1 METINSQKVFRAG
14 EVIMRQGEFGE
25 CAYIIDSGQVEI
37 LIEKT
42 NGLVQRV
49 GTRGPGTVIGEM
61 AIVDDEPRVATIKA
75 VEDCRLLEITRSD
88 FHRRLKSADPVIQ
101 MISQIILTRYRDML
115 VRASIFK
122 EPGTFPTPEELEREF
137 VGQTNAI
144 ETIKIAN
151 EFKAAMD
158 AGQLSLNYQPIIN
171 LQNGEVEGFEALMRW
186 NHPEKGFISPGV
198 FIPVAED
205 SGLIVEASR
214 WALRESCRALKRIE
228 GKVGYQ
234 GKLFMSVNFSS
245 TDFAE
250 ESFLEHLYN
259 ILSETDVPASQV
271 HLEITERLLMSQPDN
286 AKETLSMCRKAGL
299 GISIDD
305 FGTGYSSLSYLHYY
319 PIDTLKVDQSFV
331 RNMGKDKTAAELV
344 KSIVALGQNMHMHTI
359 AEGVE
364 TAAEAAQLR
373 DMGCQSAQGYY
384 FAKPLPENDI
394 TNVVA
399 NWKNPV
405 F

>member
-1 METINSQKVFRAG
+1 MCSSHV
-14 EVIMRQGEFGE
+14 
-25 CAYIIDSGQVEI
+25 
-37 LIEKT
+37 
-42 NGLVQRV
+42 LV
-49 GTRGPGTVIGEM
+49 
-61 AIVDDEPRVATIKA
+61 
-75 VEDCRLLEITRSD
+75 S
-88 FHRRLKSADPVIQ
+88 
-101 MISQIILTRYRDML
+101 
-115 VRASIFK
+115 
-122 EPGTFPTPEELEREF
+122 
-137 VGQTNAI
+137 
-144 ETIKIAN
+144 
-151 EFKAAMD
+151 
-158 AGQLSLNYQPIIN
+158 
-171 LQNGEVEGFEALMRW
+171 
-186 NHPEKGFISPGV
+186 
-198 FIPVAED
+198 
-205 SGLIVEASR
+205 
-214 WALRESCRALKRIE
+214 
-228 GKVGYQ
+228 
-234 GKLFMSVNFSS
+234 
-245 TDFAE
+245 
-250 ESFLEHLYN
+250 
-259 ILSETDVPASQV
+259 V